1 MMRGLSLSPSEYV
14 AQAVRT
20 AGATLTLGVF
30 IGSAL
35 TSGIAVGIAAAV
47 LANEKVLRRLR
58 VKAVEALTA
67 ARDAALSTQEGR
79 ALRRAV
85 LHSGGAVDRAQT
97 TRLPA
102 PDADPQRQLAA
113 QARGPE
119 HGARCGRNVCSAVR
133 AGPTR
138 VDMTE
143 AAPAADG

>member
-58 VKAVEALTA
+58 VK
-67 ARDAALSTQEGR
+67 
-79 ALRRAV
+79 
-85 LHSGGAVDRAQT
+85 SG
-97 TRLPA
+97 
-102 PDADPQRQLAA
+102 
-113 QARGPE
+113 
-119 HGARCGRNVCSAVR
+119 VR
-133 AGPTR
+133 
-138 VDMTE
+138 
-143 AAPAADG
+143 

>member
-1 MMRGLSLSPSEYV
+1 MIMRGLSLSPSEYV

-47 LANEKVLRRLR
+47 VANEKVLRRLR

-97 TRLPA
+97 TPLPA

-113 QARGPE
+113 KLEALNTALGVGAMSAALYEQARRE
-119 HGARCGRNVCSAVR
+119 L
-133 AGPTR
+133 T
-138 VDMTE
+138 
-143 AAPAADG
+143 

>member
-20 AGATLTLGVF
+20 AGVTLTLGVF

-58 VKAVEALTA
+58 EKAVEALAA

-85 LHSGGAVDRAQT
+85 LHSGSAVDRGQT
-97 TRLPA
+97 T
-102 PDADPQRQLAA
+102 PDADPQRQRAA
-113 QARGPE
+113 KLEALNTALGVGALSAALYEQARRE
-119 HGARCGRNVCSAVR
+119 L
-133 AGPTR
+133 T
-138 VDMTE
+138 
-143 AAPAADG
+143 

>member
-1 MMRGLSLSPSEYV
+1 MTDDAHGGLMMRGLSLSPSEYV

-113 QARGPE
+113 KLEALNTALGVGAMSAALYEQARRE
-119 HGARCGRNVCSAVR
+119 L
-133 AGPTR
+133 T
-138 VDMTE
+138 
-143 AAPAADG
+143 